1 LARARIARDLLPPG
15 AAQAQPRLATRA
27 AQRPVGRKDQGPPRS
42 YRERAAGRAG
52 TRATDEMTDEV
63 ERTGNRFDIA
73 EMLEAAHEAYVAI
86 DEHG

>member
-1 LARARIARDLLPPG
+1 
-15 AAQAQPRLATRA
+15 
-27 AQRPVGRKDQGPPRS
+27 
-42 YRERAAGRAG
+42 
-52 TRATDEMTDEV
+52 MTDEV